1 MRMYIGSL
9 WYQGDVG
16 ETVEKVKLGEEEPD
30 LREFLLG
37 VYGRRR
43 PKCSYHAWNSRVRH
57 RSEKWCP
64 CSEDSNLT
72 CDVDEGVKGGV

>member
-16 ETVEKVKLGEEEPD
+16 ETVEKVKLGEGEPD

-43 PKCSYHAWNSRVRH
+43 PDCSYHIWNRRVRR
-57 RSEKWCP
+57 RSKEWCP
-64 CSEDSNLT
+64 AATISACN
-72 CDVDEGVKGGV
+72 VDEGLKGGV